1 VFVSPPALC
10 AWSQAE
16 HASWIDHDAFVSLG
30 QTGWDLIGFRPA
42 DLKIR
47 AMSMA
52 INNDSDCGVQDEIA
66 GGSGSS
72 FNKANIS
79 IERQKPRD

>member
-1 VFVSPPALC
+1 
-10 AWSQAE
+10 
-16 HASWIDHDAFVSLG
+16 
-30 QTGWDLIGFRPA
+30 
-42 DLKIR
+42 
-47 AMSMA
+47 MA

-66 GGSGSS
+66 GGCGSS